1 MRCST
6 GIAIQLQHV
15 VNEAVC
21 FILFCRIIQTWLLRI
36 YRAVE
41 VFAKRNSLCGE
52 MESGE
57 QEHQT
62 IFRGWRFVG
71 AHSSGSVGW
80 WAPIEYTSSSSS

>member
-1 MRCST
+1 MRT
-6 GIAIQLQHV
+6 GIAIHLQHV

-62 IFRGWRFVG
+62 IFHGWRFVG